1 MTANRLDSPTPPG
14 GGPGLP
20 PLAESW
26 LPREHPLHRPRHGAR
41 QTTARVAAV
50 VFFCVPMLL
59 LVVGVRA
66 PEFENRKLADFPS
79 ITDGFG
85 LFTGLDQWA
94 TDHLPLRDKAVLAE
108 DGISRGVFGEPP
120 PLGQKPAVVGPVQ
133 APVQTPSASDE
144 DRDKLRA
151 SGFPK
156 VIEGTGDW
164 LYLGYDVLGA
174 CLPER
179 SVDDVIG
186 GMKKLREA
194 VESSGRKFILVVAP
208 DKTTMVPEHL
218 PAEYLGKTCST
229 EARENFWK
237 RAVSDAGVLDVRPAL
252 RVAAERRGA
261 PVYSD
266 IDTHWTHEGGLAMT
280 RLIAEAVQPGS
291 TATWKATPATVV
303 QREGDLPTLLGKSVE
318 FALQTYDLAADG
330 QTVQSKA
337 VDKAFRDPLKLP
349 GASGKGVV
357 RTKVGMIA
365 DSFTLPA
372 IPYLSGGFG
381 DLTVV
386 HSDTAGTDINKVVS
400 TLADSDVVVFEAVE
414 RSLTAGI
421 NPMVSDPVINTVKT
435 ELAKRRR

>member
-1 MTANRLDSPTPPG
+1 MTANRLDSSTPPG
-14 GGPGLP
+14 NGLP
-20 PLAESW
+20 PLPESW
-26 LPREHPLHRPRHGAR
+26 LPREHPLHRPRHGIR
-41 QTTARVAAV
+41 QRSARVAAL

-66 PEFENRKLADFPS
+66 PEFENRKLAGFPS

-108 DGISRGVFGEPP
+108 DAISRDLFGEPP
-120 PLGQKPAVVGPVQ
+120 ALGEKPNVAGPVQ

-156 VIEGTGDW
+156 VIEGSNGW

-174 CLPER
+174 CLPQR
-179 SVDDVIG
+179 PIDDVIG

-194 VESSGRKFILVVAP
+194 VESSGRTFILVVAP
-208 DKTTMVPEHL
+208 DKTTMAPEHL
-218 PAEYLGKTCST
+218 PADYVGKACST
-229 EARENFWK
+229 EARDNFWK
-237 RAVSDAGVLDVRPAL
+237 RAVADAGVLDVRPAL
-252 RVAAERRGA
+252 RTAGESA
-261 PVYSD
+261 PVYSAL
-266 IDTHWTHEGGLAMT
+266 DTHWTHDGALAMA
-280 RLIAEAVQPGS
+280 RLIAEKVQAGS
-291 TATWKATPATVV
+291 TATWKVTPGNVV
-303 QREGDLPTLLGKSVE
+303 QREGDLSTLLGKPAE
-318 FALQTYDLAADG
+318 FPLQTYDLAPDG
-330 QTVQSKA
+330 LTVQSKV

-349 GASGKGVV
+349 SATGKGVV
-357 RTKVGMIA
+357 QAKVSMVA

-372 IPYLSGGFG
+372 VPYLSGGFA
-381 DLTVV
+381 DLTVI
-386 HSDTAGTDINKVVS
+386 HSDTAGTDIAKVVS

-421 NPMVSDPVINTVKT
+421 NPMVSDSVVNEVKAG
-435 ELAKRRR
+435 LAKRPR

>member
-14 GGPGLP
+14 GVPGLP

-41 QTTARVAAV
+41 QTTARVAAL

-85 LFTGLDQWA
+85 LLTGLDQWA

-108 DGISRGVFGEPP
+108 DAISRGVFGEPP

-156 VIEGTGDW
+156 VIEGSDEW

-194 VESSGRKFILVVAP
+194 VESSGRQFILIVAP

-218 PAEYLGKTCST
+218 PADYVGEACST

-237 RAVSDAGVLDVRPAL
+237 RALADAGVLDVRPAL
-252 RVAAERRGA
+252 RAAGERRGA
-261 PVYSD
+261 PVYST
-266 IDTHWTHEGGLAMT
+266 IDTHWTHEGGIAMT
-280 RLIAEAVQPGS
+280 RLIAEAVQTGS

-303 QREGDLPTLLGKSVE
+303 RREGDLPTLLGKTVE
-318 FALQTYDLAADG
+318 FPVQTYDLAPDG

-337 VDKAFRDPLKLP
+337 VDKAFRDPLRLP
-349 GASGKGVV
+349 GATGKGVV
-357 RTKVGMIA
+357 RTKVSMVA

-372 IPYLSGGFG
+372 IPYLSGGFA

-386 HSDTAGTDINKVVS
+386 HSDTAGTDVLKVAN

-421 NPMVSDPVINTVKT
+421 NPMVADPIINVVKA
-435 ELAKRRR
+435 ELAKRPR

>member
-1 MTANRLDSPTPPG
+1 
-14 GGPGLP
+14 
-20 PLAESW
+20 
-26 LPREHPLHRPRHGAR
+26 
-41 QTTARVAAV
+41 
-50 VFFCVPMLL
+50 VFFCVPLLL

-79 ITDGFG
+79 IADGFG

-108 DGISRGVFGEPP
+108 DALSRGLFGEPP
-120 PLGQKPAVVGPVQ
+120 ALGQKRDAAGPVQ
-133 APVQTPSASDE
+133 APVQTPSASDK

-156 VIEGTGDW
+156 VIEGSDDW

-179 SVDDVIG
+179 PLDDVVN

-218 PAEYLGKTCST
+218 PADYVGKACSA
-229 EARENFWK
+229 EARDNFWK
-237 RAVSDAGVLDVRPAL
+237 RAVAEAGVLDVRPAL
-252 RVAAERRGA
+252 RTEAQRLGA
-261 PVYSD
+261 PVYSAL
-266 IDTHWTHEGGLAMT
+266 DTHWTHEAGLTMT
-280 RLIAEAVQPGS
+280 RSIAEQVQAGS
-291 TATWKATPATVV
+291 TATWKVTPGAVV
-303 QREGDLPTLLGKSVE
+303 PREGDLSTLLGKSAQ
-318 FALQTYDLAADG
+318 FPLQTYDLAPDG

-349 GASGKGVV
+349 GATGKGVV
-357 RTKVGMIA
+357 RTKVGMVA

-372 IPYLSGGFG
+372 VPYLSGGFA

-386 HSDTAGTDINKVVS
+386 HSDTAGTDIAKVVS
-400 TLADSDVVVFEAVE
+400 VLADSDVVVFEAVE

-421 NPMVSDPVINTVKT
+421 NPMVSDSVVNELKT
-435 ELAKRRR
+435 ELAKKRR